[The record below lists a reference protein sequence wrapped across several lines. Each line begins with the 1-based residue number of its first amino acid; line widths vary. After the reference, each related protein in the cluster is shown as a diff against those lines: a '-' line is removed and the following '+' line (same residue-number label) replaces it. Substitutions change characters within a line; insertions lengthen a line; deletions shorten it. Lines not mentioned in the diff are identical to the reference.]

1 MSKPTE
7 STPSQAS
14 TPSLF
19 GSMGQYNEGLSGRI
33 SMTMMQIGQMFTQL
47 AVQYGDMFSK
57 QMEFQKDAAN
67 AAYKENVS
75 MGKDQMWSQISEG
88 IGQLINAAGQIGS
101 SFGGPSNGEDPDF
114 TTQNKYLS
122 ELQDNYSKMDL
133 SDAPEQGADITEASQ
148 KYVNQFDSNKLTLDA
163 EGNIPEDEADHIN
176 TLTPDENLQLQ
187 KDIKE
192 NMQNQ
197 RTERMNQIRS
207 NQEARQTRIT
217 VIQGSAAALAA
228 PTKVGSGLAT
238 YEASKHQATLAEV
251 QAALTQSQSG
261 GEHNYNQSS
270 QWQQQATQ
278 EIQNIN
284 NVNSSETR

>member
-1 MSKPTE
+1 MSKPTQP
-7 STPSQAS
+7 TPSQS
-14 TPSLF
+14 SSLF
-19 GSMGQYNEGLSGRI
+19 GSLGQYNEGLSGRI

-47 AVQYGDMFSK
+47 AVQYGNMFST

-67 AAYKENVS
+67 DAYEENVS

-88 IGQLINAAGQIGS
+88 IGQLINAAGQIVS
-101 SFGGPSNGEDPDF
+101 SCGGPEDGEDPDF

-122 ELQDNYSKMDL
+122 ELQDNYSKMNL
-133 SDAPEQGADITEASQ
+133 SDAPERGTDIIEASQ
-148 KYVNQFDSNKLTLDA
+148 KYVNQFDPNKLTLDA

-207 NQEARQTRIT
+207 NQEERQTRSLL
-217 VIQGSAAALAA
+217 IQGTAGALAA
-228 PTKVGSGLAT
+228 PTKVGSGIAT
-238 YEASKHQATLAEV
+238 YHASEHQGTLAEV
-251 QAALTQSQSG
+251 QAALSQSQNG
-261 GEHNYNQSS
+261 GEHNYSQST
-270 QWQQQATQ
+270 QLQQQALQ

-284 NVNSSETR
+284 NVNSAETR

>member
-7 STPSQAS
+7 TSPSQS
-14 TPSLF
+14 SSLF
-19 GSMGQYNEGLSGRI
+19 GFMGQYNEGLSGRI
-33 SMTMMQIGQMFTQL
+33 SMTMMQIGLMFTQL
-47 AVQYGDMFSK
+47 AVQYGDMFST

-88 IGQLINAAGQIGS
+88 MGQLISAAGQVS
-101 SFGGPSNGEDPDF
+101 SCFGGPEDPEDPDF
-114 TTQNKYLS
+114 TAQNKYLS
-122 ELQDNYSKMDL
+122 ELQDNYSKMNL
-133 SDAPEQGADITEASQ
+133 SDAPEEGTDITEASK
-148 KYVNQFDSNKLTLDA
+148 KYVTQFDPNKLTLDA
-163 EGNIPEDEADHIN
+163 DGNIPEEEAGHIN
-176 TLTPDENLQLQ
+176 TLSSDENLQLQ

-197 RTERMNQIRS
+197 RTERMNQIRG
-207 NQEARQTRIT
+207 NQEARQTRSNL
-217 VIQGSAAALAA
+217 IQGAFNAAAA
-228 PTKVGSGLAT
+228 PTKMGSGWAT

-251 QAALTQSQSG
+251 QAALSQSQSG